1 MNQPTE
7 PRGAVLGGPLSDLA
21 ARRLSNQIGRAF
33 RGTFGARTGLRTI
46 ARSVAQQML
55 AAGSGE
61 EAIALT
67 FEHCILDHPGR
78 LIGEGRN
85 VLGGESH
92 SRMLIELTRSCVA
105 EAAST
110 ATRPAGG

>member
-7 PRGAVLGGPLSDLA
+7 PRGAVLVGHLSDLA

-67 FEHCILDHPGR
+67 FEQCILEHPGR

-92 SRMLIELTRSCVA
+92 SRMLIELTRHCVA